1 MPRLASYIR
10 ENTEEILADWET
22 FARSLPGG
30 EAMDI
35 VALRDHAKDMLGV
48 ISADLE
54 SPQTSEAQAEKS
66 KGGSDSEAGDT
77 ATAAH
82 AHGAGRA
89 ESGFTLADMVSE
101 FRALRA
107 SVTRLWTRDTTEFA
121 ATDVEDL
128 TRFNEAIDQAIAES
142 ITRFNDEVDET
153 KDRFLAIL
161 GHDLRTPIGAISMSS
176 QFLLDAVELQE
187 PALTLITGM
196 GRSARRMNQMVL
208 DLLEFTRL
216 RFGARLPLACAEM
229 DLRTTIDEVA
239 AEIRAS
245 YPKTNVQ
252 VSTRG
257 DLRGT
262 WDQARIAQ
270 AFTNLVGNAVQ
281 HGSKGSAIRVDV
293 RGDADSVTVAVQN
306 HGPVIPADKVA
317 GIFQAMTMGTGA
329 AGADARH
336 MGLGLYIVDRIVAAH
351 GGRVTVESTQRDGTT
366 FTVSLPR
373 VFPAA

>member
-1 MPRLASYIR
+1 MSRLASYIR
-10 ENTEEILADWET
+10 DNAEEILSEWET

-30 EAMDI
+30 EGMDI

-48 ISADLE
+48 ITADLD
-54 SPQTSEAQAEKS
+54 SPQTSEAQAEKAR
-66 KGGSDSEAGDT
+66 GESDSEDGDPS
-77 ATAAH
+77 TAAH

-107 SVTRLWTRDTTEFA
+107 SVTRLWARDRTEFA
-121 ATDVEDL
+121 TTDVEDL

-142 ITRFNDEVDET
+142 IARFNDEVDET

-187 PALTLITGM
+187 PALTLIAGM

-216 RFGARLPLACAEM
+216 RFGDQLPLACEEI
-229 DLRTTIDEVA
+229 DIRTTIDEVT

-245 YPKTNVQ
+245 YPATNVQ
-252 VSTRG
+252 VSMTG
-257 DLRGT
+257 DVRGT

-281 HGSKGSAIRVDV
+281 HGSRGSPVRVDV
-293 RGDADSVTVAVQN
+293 RGDADSVTVAVHN
-306 HGPVIPADKVA
+306 HGPVIPADKVS

-329 AGADARH
+329 AGRDARH

-351 GGRVTVESTQRDGTT
+351 GGTVTVESTAQKGTT
-366 FTVSLPR
+366 FAVRLPR
-373 VFPAA
+373 EAPAA